1 MGHKTHPLGFRLG
14 IVQEYRSLWY
24 SGTNSYISFLKEDYK
39 IREYIFKF
47 LLLNN
52 VAIYAISKIII
63 KRDDT
68 KKKIYLE
75 IQSVVPGRIVGK
87 SGSLLRKLDEE
98 LSIVLKNNKVL
109 INIVEIK
116 KPYKEASILADILVK
131 KLEERVSFRKCLREI
146 LQRYRIEGELKGI
159 KVQIAG
165 RLNGAEIARTE
176 WVREGRVP
184 LQTLRADIDY
194 SYKTAQTIYGILGI
208 KIWLFKNEIL
218 AKKIYL
224 ILFILYTT

>member
-14 IVQEYRSLWY
+14 VVQEDRSLWY
-24 SGTNSYISFLKEDYK
+24 SGTNSYRSFVKEDYQ
-39 IREYIFKF
+39 IREYIYQF
-47 LLLNN
+47 LRSNN
-52 VAIYAISKIII
+52 VGYSGITKIII
-63 KRDDT
+63 KRDET
-68 KKKIYLE
+68 KKRLYVE

-87 SGSLLRKLDEE
+87 SGSLLRTLDQE
-98 LSIVLKNNKVL
+98 LSILLKNKKVL

-116 KPYKEASILADILVK
+116 KPYTEANILVDLLIQ
-131 KLEERVSFRKCLREI
+131 KLEERVSFRQCMREI
-146 LQRYRIEGELKGI
+146 LRRYRTEDELKGI

-194 SYKTAQTIYGILGI
+194 SYKTAQTTYGILGI

-218 AKKIYL
+218 TKK
-224 ILFILYTT
+224 FT

>member
-14 IVQEYRSLWY
+14 IVQEDRSLWY

-39 IREYIFKF
+39 IRDYIYQF
-47 LLLNN
+47 LLLNK
-52 VAIYAISKIII
+52 VGYSGITKLII
-63 KRDDT
+63 KRDET
-68 KKKIYLE
+68 KKRIYIE

-87 SGSLLRKLDEE
+87 SGAFLRKLDEE
-98 LSIVLKNNKVL
+98 LSILLKNKKVL
-109 INIVEIK
+109 INIVEIT
-116 KPYKEASILADILVK
+116 KPYTEASILVDVLVK
-131 KLEERVSFRKCLREI
+131 KLEERVSFRMCMREI
-146 LQRYRIEGELKGI
+146 LKRYRAQDELKGI

-184 LQTLRADIDY
+184 LQTLRANIDY
-194 SYKTAQTIYGILGI
+194 SYKTAQTTYGILGI

-218 AKKIYL
+218 TKK
-224 ILFILYTT
+224 FI